1 MFLSKLESELFSYLP
16 GKPQAYNLTKEE
28 WLAMRSL
35 AEDRDI
41 IIKTADK
48 GSCVVVCGRE
58 DYLAEG
64 YKQLTDTSLTFKSR
78 STMINYYL
86 NLQKRVTSFLND
98 YIIPS

>member
-1 MFLSKLESELFSYLP
+1 
-16 GKPQAYNLTKEE
+16 
-28 WLAMRSL
+28 MRSL

-48 GSCVVVCGRE
+48 GSCVVVWGRE

-86 NLQKRVTSFLND
+86 NLQKRVASFLND
-98 YIIPS
+98 YIITSWLLRRNLNIFHITLRIPVV

>member
-1 MFLSKLESELFSYLP
+1 
-16 GKPQAYNLTKEE
+16 
-28 WLAMRSL
+28 MRSL

-48 GSCVVVCGRE
+48 GSCVVVWGRE

-98 YIIPS
+98 YIITSWLLRRNLNNFHITLRIPVV

>member
-1 MFLSKLESELFSYLP
+1 
-16 GKPQAYNLTKEE
+16 
-28 WLAMRSL
+28 MRSL

-48 GSCVVVCGRE
+48 GSCVVVWGRE

-64 YKQLTDTSLTFKSR
+64 YKQLTNTSLTFKSR

-98 YIIPS
+98 YIITSWLLRRNLNNFHITLRIPVV